1 MDIMIKSILI
11 GVIPD
16 VIFLS
21 LFIIYSKKIQ
31 TRRVIF
37 FILLL
42 IDYIVTLIIFK
53 YQTLFYIL
61 FIVIEYIIL
70 RLLYKKEIQLID
82 SFVITIP
89 FLILFLMS
97 CIYYFLIPNYMLAC
111 ILEKITILI
120 MIFLIKNKIN
130 IAYKTYRHLW
140 NRTKEEA
147 RKIRSITLRNIS
159 LILMYIFIFLS
170 DLVCIYIMNVRW

>member
-120 MIFLIKNKIN
+120 VIFLIKNKIN
-130 IAYKTYRHLW
+130 IAYKTYRQLW

-170 DLVCIYIMNVRW
+170 DLVCIYIMNVR

>member
-1 MDIMIKSILI
+1 MNILLKSLLI
-11 GVIPD
+11 GIIPD

-21 LFIIYSKKIQ
+21 LFVIYAKKIE
-31 TRRVIF
+31 TKRILF

-42 IDYIVTLIIFK
+42 IDYIITLIIFK

-61 FIVIEYIIL
+61 FIIIEYIIL
-70 RLLYKKEIQLID
+70 KILYKKEIQLID
-82 SFVITIP
+82 SFVITFP

-111 ILEKITILI
+111 ILEKITLLI
-120 MIFLIKNKIN
+120 VVYLMKNKIN
-130 IAYKTYRHLW
+130 KAYKIYRHYW
-140 NRTKEEA
+140 NRSKEEV
-147 RKIRSITLRNIS
+147 RKIKSITLRNIS

-170 DLVCIYIMNVRW
+170 DLVCIYVMNVG